1 MLRFSILPIALLID
15 LAITTGA
22 EMSGCS
28 RVSNLSTAR
37 LSGAAV
43 RKDHV
48 DPPHS
53 EENGSEENGSEENG
67 SEENGSEENGSEEN
81 GRSYAT
87 NFFEAVTAR
96 QAAFFCKDGIEGNGF
111 SNYSTS
117 RSRLL
122 TVLSRQCEP
131 IMTCKRF
138 IGTRA
143 TTTEA
148 GATGA

>member
-1 MLRFSILPIALLID
+1 MLRFSILPITLLID

-22 EMSGCS
+22 ETSGCS

-53 EENGSEENGSEENG
+53 EENGSEENG
-67 SEENGSEENGSEEN
+67 
-81 GRSYAT
+81 RSYAT

-96 QAAFFCKDGIEGNGF
+96 LAAFFCKDGIEGNGF

-122 TVLSRQCEP
+122 TVLSRH
-131 IMTCKRF
+131 
-138 IGTRA
+138 GA
-143 TTTEA
+143 A
-148 GATGA
+148 GNDLQALHWDPSDDH